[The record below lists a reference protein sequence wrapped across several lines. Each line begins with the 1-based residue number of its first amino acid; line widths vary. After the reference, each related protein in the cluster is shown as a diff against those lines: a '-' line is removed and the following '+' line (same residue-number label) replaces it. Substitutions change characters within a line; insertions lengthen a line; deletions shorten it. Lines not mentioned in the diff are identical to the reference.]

1 MKMKRLLASV
11 LALLLVVSILPMTA
25 LAADNP
31 AGETIDT
38 NTGNIGINYGTI
50 GTNEGG
56 VQQNDG
62 TIGTNEGGVEYNRG
76 TIGTNEGFV
85 VQNEGTIGT
94 NNDYVGQ
101 NNGTIGINNDRV
113 VQSDGTIGTNNY
125 RVEQNGNKITT
136 NNGSVNRNTLN
147 GTIETNNGTVEA
159 NSGKVETNGIDGDVT
174 NLIQGSV
181 DINFGTVYNNDGTTC
196 YGLSWGDNVQSLT
209 LIDGNM
215 PGNSDPVNLNDYA
228 AKASRSGYKM
238 TGYTAYSR
246 TNGADT
252 QIEKPSEHVM
262 NAPVWLL
269 ILWEELAVTS
279 EPQPTRTPVYTNL
292 SADQV
297 RVGAFLRLGN
307 CVFKIIEVNDD
318 SIRVSTVNKLP
329 EEALADMLGFLKQYL
344 SDAQIAKLIGEP
356 ELLEQELVSQFFGGS
371 DDHIAFY
378 ASRDLFA
385 NEIS

>member
-31 AGETIDT
+31 AGETIET
-38 NTGNIGINYGTI
+38 NTGDIDINYGTI
-50 GTNEGG
+50 GTNNGYV
-56 VQQNDG
+56 VQNEG
-62 TIGTNEGGVEYNRG
+62 TIGTNEGGVER
-76 TIGTNEGFV
+76 
-85 VQNEGTIGT
+85 
-94 NNDYVGQ
+94 ND
-101 NNGTIGINNDRV
+101 
-113 VQSDGTIGTNNY
+113 
-125 RVEQNGNKITT
+125 
-136 NNGSVNRNTLN
+136 
-147 GTIETNNGTVEA
+147 GTIETNNGTVEE
-159 NSGKVETNGIDGDVT
+159 NSVKVETNGIDGDVK
-174 NLIQGSV
+174 NGLKGSV
-181 DINFGTVYNNDGTTC
+181 EINFGTVHNNDGTTC

-215 PGNSDPVNLNDYA
+215 PGNADPVNLNAYA

-262 NAPVWLL
+262 DAPVWLL

-307 CVFKIIEVNDD
+307 CVFKIIGVNDD
-318 SIRVSTVNKLP
+318 SIRVATVNKLS

-356 ELLEQELVSQFFGGS
+356 ALLEQELVSQFFGGS
-371 DDHIAFY
+371 DEHIAFY

>member
-25 LAADNP
+25 LAANNP
-31 AGETIDT
+31 AGETIET
-38 NTGNIGINYGTI
+38 NTGDININYGTI
-50 GTNEGG
+50 GTNEGD
-56 VQQNDG
+56 VYRN
-62 TIGTNEGGVEYNRG
+62 NG

-85 VQNEGTIGT
+85 GQNDGTIGT
-94 NNDYVGQ
+94 NND
-101 NNGTIGINNDRV
+101 
-113 VQSDGTIGTNNY
+113 
-125 RVEQNGNKITT
+125 RVEQNENIITT

-147 GTIETNNGTVEA
+147 GTIETNNGRVEA
-159 NSGKVETNGIDGDVT
+159 NSGKVETNAIDGDVT

-196 YGLSWGDNVQSLT
+196 YGLSWGDNIQSLT
-209 LIDGNM
+209 LLKGNVEDGTT
-215 PGNSDPVNLNDYA
+215 GINLDEYA
-228 AKASRSGYKM
+228 ATASRDGYRM
-238 TGYTAYSR
+238 TGYKAFERNRVKADDGWSAIVTETEITNTANH
-246 TNGADT
+246 TM
-252 QIEKPSEHVM
+252 Q
-262 NAPVWLL
+262 APVWLL

-318 SIRVSTVNKLP
+318 SIRVATVNKLS

-356 ELLEQELVSQFFGGS
+356 ALLEPELFSQFFGGS

>member
-1 MKMKRLLASV
+1 MKMKRMVACI

-25 LAADNP
+25 LAAENP
-31 AGETIDT
+31 AGETIET
-38 NTGNIGINYGTI
+38 NTGYIDINYGTIGTNEGDVHTNAGTIGTNKVFVIANEGTI

-56 VQQNDG
+56 VQQNNG
-62 TIGTNEGGVEYNRG
+62 TIGTNEGD
-76 TIGTNEGFV
+76 
-85 VQNEGTIGT
+85 VQ
-94 NNDYVGQ
+94 Q
-101 NNGTIGINNDRV
+101 N
-113 VQSDGTIGTNNY
+113 DGTIGTNNY
-125 RVEQNGNKITT
+125 YVDWNGNKITT
-136 NNGSVNRNTLN
+136 NNGSVYGNALN
-147 GTIETNNGTVEA
+147 GTIETNNGTVEE
-159 NSGKVETNGIDGDVT
+159 STGKVETNAIDGDVT
-174 NLIQGSV
+174 NVLEGSV
-181 DINFGTVYNNDGTTC
+181 DINFGTVRNLDGTTC

-215 PGNSDPVNLNDYA
+215 PGNADPVNLNDYA

-318 SIRVSTVNKLP
+318 SIRVATVNKLS
-329 EEALADMLGFLKQYL
+329 EEALADMPGFLKQYL
-344 SDAQIAKLIGEP
+344 SDTQIAKLIGEP
-356 ELLEQELVSQFFGGS
+356 ALLEQELVSKFFGGS
-371 DDHIAFY
+371 DEHIAFY